1 MFLCQKTYAT
11 DILERVDMRTCHSH
25 RTPVDTDTKLRVDG
39 TPVSD
44 PTLYRSLAGAFQY
57 LTFTYPDLSYV
68 VQQICLHMHDLREP
82 HLASLKRIL
91 RYVQDQDA
99 ASQVRVLHVP
109 SRYRYAYVFTK
120 GLLFALFDGF
130 KTILNVQHYLAPTAK
145 SC

>member
-1 MFLCQKTYAT
+1 MFLCLKTYAT
-11 DILERVDMRTCHSH
+11 DILERVDMHTCHSR

-44 PTLYRSLAGAFQY
+44 PTLYRSLAGALQY

-130 KTILNVQHYLAPTAK
+130 QTILNVQHSLAPTAK